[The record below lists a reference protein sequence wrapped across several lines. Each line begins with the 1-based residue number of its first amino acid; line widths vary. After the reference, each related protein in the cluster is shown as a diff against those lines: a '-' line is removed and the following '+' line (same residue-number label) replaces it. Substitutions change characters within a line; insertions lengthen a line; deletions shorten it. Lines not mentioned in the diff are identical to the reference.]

1 MLWIEYCHS
10 DDVPKE
16 MLYTGYKIKKDRDGN
31 TPSMLWRMYRDYE
44 NIPDVLLDDADDV
57 I

>member
-31 TPSMLWRMYRDYE
+31 TPLMLWEMYRDYE
-44 NIPDVLLDDADDV
+44 NIPDVLLNGSMD
-57 I
+57 

>member
-16 MLYTGYKIKKDRDGN
+16 MLYTGYKIKKDMDGN
-31 TPSMLWRMYRDYE
+31 TPSMLWEMYRDYE
-44 NIPDVLLDDADDV
+44 NVPDVLLDESMD
-57 I
+57 